1 MSFRQKAIVLG
12 SIFVMLLA
20 LLLFGIIS
28 PPGASQRRSEAP
40 LFPGLK
46 ADLVRRIEIVDSS
59 SRLALSR
66 TGGWIIEGSGVSY
79 PASQSKVEGLLKE
92 VAAIARGTLVTKS
105 SKTSDGLGLSEKEGK
120 RVVLSGAKGE
130 KLCELSVGRAGVGGR
145 GFYLRPGTGTEV
157 FQTGEGLSSYLSTER
172 RGWADLRVL
181 PSDIGVEAVMRLSI
195 ASSLALSGTASANVA
210 KVPKVSKVAKVAPR
224 IEYTLLKE
232 KSASGAMTWSLGAG
246 AGPVDQQK
254 VDSLVRSVLAL
265 EGGDFLADQDSARDS
280 LALPAAEFTIS
291 LADNRTFVIQIGDK
305 AAEDQYPCALSG
317 GSLGYLV
324 PQWRLEGILKSK
336 ESLAV
341 LPG

>member
-12 SIFVMLLA
+12 SIFVVLLA
-20 LLLFGIIS
+20 LLLFGTVIS

-66 TGGWIIEGSGVSY
+66 TGGWINEGSGVSY

-130 KLCELSVGRAGVGGR
+130 KLCELSVGRSGVGGR

-172 RGWADLRVL
+172 RAWADLRVL
-181 PSDIGVEAVMRLSI
+181 PSDISVEAVMRLSI
-195 ASSLALSGTASANVA
+195 ASSLALSGAAGA
-210 KVPKVSKVAKVAPR
+210 KVSKVAPR

-265 EGGDFLADQDSARDS
+265 EGGDFLADQDSARAS
-280 LALPAAEFTIS
+280 LALPAAEVTIS

-305 AAEDQYPCALSG
+305 SAGDQYPCALSG